1 MLPGDLITY
10 RNTHRR
16 KNSHKPPLY
25 IVIQV
30 HQDGSIE
37 AQSLKTGLYT
47 IPASRDKTI
56 KRPEHYFVT
65 TPSQCPHRPSV
76 QGGKPASRGQS

>member
-37 AQSLKTGLYT
+37 AQSLKTGLY
-47 IPASRDKTI
+47 KTI

-65 TPSQCPHRPSV
+65 
-76 QGGKPASRGQS
+76 KPASRGQS